1 MMEKKLEVKNL
12 VVSFRTQAGKVQAVR
27 DISFNLYKGET
38 LAIVGESGSGKSVTS
53 KAVIGIS
60 AANAIIESGEI
71 LYDGQDLVR
80 IPEEEMHKLRGDKI
94 AMIFQ
99 DPLSALDP
107 IMRIGRQITEAMLL
121 KNKANRKEGRAAF
134 NKMLAQLSEKMTA
147 ALTEKKTIGSVED
160 AEKATAYLEK
170 VSEYIRTFDGF
181 NIKAISLENGYNN
194 AKNAAEELI
203 SIIDDFLFLAEK
215 KQKVD
220 GVVTLKSIV
229 RKLQAMQDKYF
240 VGKYTD
246 DLNAY
251 LVRINEAIS
260 EEKAQTTLGDTI
272 KGLVGRKKAVSEV
285 SQTIIQLCGEIK
297 NTVTEML
304 AQPAYNFFRIGYYV
318 YKNPEA
324 DLSQMPADEANE
336 MAYKFL
342 MEDYMNDFMALE
354 KDAVAYAAAQAL
366 DNKKAAVASLEEAVA
381 FFKKGGFTASD
392 AATACKNVSKAV
404 LDAINPLDVV
414 KDNVA
419 YTFSGAL
426 DREVEKYFFY
436 LKNNPKEEAR
446 FARQTAKREALLAKG
461 KKVDWKVVPKF
472 IVEPEKQIESIISVL
487 DRVIT
492 KFKADIEN
500 ADSVDVDKR
509 CVELIDYLKEKAS
522 QVVYKLTKRIAKEKA
537 IKLMEEVGIPEPRIR
552 YNQYPFEFSGGMR
565 QRIVIAIALSANPDI
580 LICDEPTTALDV
592 TIQAQILEL
601 INKLKKERDLSIIFI
616 THDLGVVAN
625 MADRIA
631 VMYAGKIVEYGTADD
646 IFYDPRHPYTW
657 ALLSSM
663 PDLDTNEKLDAIPG
677 TPPNMIYPP
686 VGDAFAERNKYAMQI
701 DFEMQPPMFE
711 VSPTHY
717 AATWLL
723 HPNAEKVE
731 IPPIITER
739 IKRMNERGGEK

>member
-1 MMEKKLEVKNL
+1 
-12 VVSFRTQAGKVQAVR
+12 
-27 DISFNLYKGET
+27 
-38 LAIVGESGSGKSVTS
+38 
-53 KAVIGIS
+53 
-60 AANAIIESGEI
+60 
-71 LYDGQDLVR
+71 
-80 IPEEEMHKLRGDKI
+80 
-94 AMIFQ
+94 
-99 DPLSALDP
+99 
-107 IMRIGRQITEAMLL
+107 
-121 KNKANRKEGRAAF
+121 
-134 NKMLAQLSEKMTA
+134 
-147 ALTEKKTIGSVED
+147 
-160 AEKATAYLEK
+160 
-170 VSEYIRTFDGF
+170 
-181 NIKAISLENGYNN
+181 
-194 AKNAAEELI
+194 
-203 SIIDDFLFLAEK
+203 
-215 KQKVD
+215 
-220 GVVTLKSIV
+220 
-229 RKLQAMQDKYF
+229 
-240 VGKYTD
+240 
-246 DLNAY
+246 
-251 LVRINEAIS
+251 
-260 EEKAQTTLGDTI
+260 
-272 KGLVGRKKAVSEV
+272 
-285 SQTIIQLCGEIK
+285 
-297 NTVTEML
+297 
-304 AQPAYNFFRIGYYV
+304 
-318 YKNPEA
+318 
-324 DLSQMPADEANE
+324 
-336 MAYKFL
+336 
-342 MEDYMNDFMALE
+342 MALE

-366 DNKKAAVASLEEAVA
+366 DNKKAAVAALEEAVA
-381 FFKKGGFTASD
+381 FFKKGGFAASD

-472 IVEPEKQIESIISVL
+472 IVEPEKQIESIVSVL